1 MTTPTTLY
9 YSLKLRDRVS
19 CYLSGPI
26 GLFSYNMTFL
36 VPGSKEKGAWS
47 PQSPKDQWRCITH
60 SWGLGHLLESRWQN
74 LEITWW
80 TWVWVNSWFG
90 DGQGSLV
97 CCNSWGRKESDTTE
111 RLNWTELEGSVWKRP
126 FQIISKS
133 SLYRRGNWGLRRLGD
148 LLYNELAEN
157 PNSEPA
163 SLNSRLLSLV
173 GGGGGG
179 D

>member
-19 CYLSGPI
+19 CHLSGPI

-111 RLNWTELEGSVWKRP
+111 WLNWIEPNLKNKTNQKTTLMFPK
-126 FQIISKS
+126 FTHCIQ
-133 SLYRRGNWGLRRLGD
+133 
-148 LLYNELAEN
+148 N
-157 PNSEPA
+157 PNKLDTKSNA
-163 SLNSRLLSLV
+163 LFNII
-173 GGGGGG
+173 
-179 D
+179 

>member
-19 CYLSGPI
+19 CHLSGPI

-111 RLNWTELEGSVWKRP
+111 RLTWWTLVWVNFGSWWWIGRP
-126 FQIISKS
+126 GVLQFMGSQS
-133 SLYRRGNWGLRRLGD
+133 WTRLSD
-148 LLYNELAEN
+148 WTDALLQDKNTN
-157 PNSEPA
+157 
-163 SLNSRLLSLV
+163 
-173 GGGGGG
+173 
-179 D
+179 